1 MALNPADLVVIGVVL
16 LSALLAFAR
25 GFVREVL
32 SIGGWVGAAV
42 GTLFLFPVARPYMR
56 HYISPIMLADIVTGV
71 GIFITL
77 LIILTAISHQVA
89 KGVRGSALN
98 AIDRSLGFLFG
109 IVRGLVIVSLAYLAV
124 QWIWPVGGGN
134 EPAWLKDSKTRTY
147 VEACANFLQSLV
159 PDATR
164 NDLMNKAK
172 AGSAT
177 IQQGMAIGQ
186 ALRTLDGGAA
196 PVQPAPGNGA
206 LPLPPASG
214 TAAAPATPGT
224 GAAPAKDS
232 APQPEEGY
240 NTRDRNDLNRLI
252 KTSQ

>member
-56 HYISPIMLADIVTGV
+56 HYISPMMLADIVTGV

-124 QWIWPVGGGN
+124 QWIWPPGN
-134 EPAWLKDSKTRTY
+134 EPSWLAGSKTLPVVARS
-147 VEACANFLQSLV
+147 ADFLRNLV

-196 PVQPAPGNGA
+196 PVQPAPGNGV
-206 LPLPPASG
+206 PQPASG

>member
-42 GTLFLFPVARPYMR
+42 GTLFIFPVARPYMR
-56 HYISPIMLADIVTGV
+56 TYISPVMLADIVTGV
-71 GIFITL
+71 GIFIVL

-109 IVRGLVIVSLAYLAV
+109 IVRGLVIVSLAYLAI
-124 QWIWPVGGGN
+124 QWMWPPGN
-134 EPAWLKDSKTRTY
+134 EPSWLNGSKTLPVVARS
-147 VEACANFLQSLV
+147 ADFLRGLV

-172 AGSAT
+172 AGSSA
-177 IQQGMAIGQ
+177 IQQGIAVGQ
-186 ALRTLDGGAA
+186 AMRTLDGGAA
-196 PVQPAPGNGA
+196 PVA
-206 LPLPPASG
+206 PPAG
-214 TAAAPATPGT
+214 PATPAT
-224 GAAPAKDS
+224 GATAAKGS
-232 APQPEEGY
+232 APRPDEGY

-252 KTSQ
+252 QTSQ